1 MTKKNAFLTQ
11 SGWIEV
17 ICGPMFAG
25 KSEELIRRINRMS
38 FANIK
43 CIVFKPDLD
52 SRSNDVRSRDGR
64 CINAITIHDPYE
76 MYKHVDKS
84 RPDLVAIDEVQF
96 FSDEIIEIVQTF
108 ADNGINVL
116 VAGLDR
122 DFKGEPFGPIPALL
136 TIAEK
141 ITKLTAICTVQGC
154 GAEAS
159 RTQRLINGK
168 PAPYES
174 PLILIGS
181 QESYTA
187 RCRHHHSVPNRP
199 IKQETLDF
207 KKRIKTDNLDD
218 FFNKS

>member
-1 MTKKNAFLTQ
+1 MAKKNAFINQ

-25 KSEELIRRINRMS
+25 KSEELIRRVNRWS

-43 CIVFKPDLD
+43 CLVFKPDVD
-52 SRSNDVRSRDGR
+52 SRNKDVRSRDGR
-64 CINAITIHDPYE
+64 HIAAITIHDPYD
-76 MYKHVDKS
+76 MYKHVDTQ

-96 FSDEIIEIVQTF
+96 FGDEIIEIVQTF

-122 DFKGEPFGPIPALL
+122 DFRGEPFGSIPALL

-141 ITKLTAICTVQGC
+141 VTKLTAICTEC

-159 RTQRLINGK
+159 RTQRLINGN

-174 PLILIGS
+174 PLILIGN

-199 IKQETLDF
+199 VKPETTDF
-207 KKRIKTDNLDD
+207 KQKIKTKNLDD
-218 FFNKS
+218 CSKS